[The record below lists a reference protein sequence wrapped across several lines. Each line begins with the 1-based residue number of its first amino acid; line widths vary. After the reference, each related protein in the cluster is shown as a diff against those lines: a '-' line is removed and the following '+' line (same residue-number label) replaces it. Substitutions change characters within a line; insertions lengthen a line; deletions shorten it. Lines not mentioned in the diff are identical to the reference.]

1 MVLGLTGRY
10 CTGKDAAARILE
22 GKGFRVIDVDR
33 VGHEV
38 LDERREEVAAA
49 FGPGVR
55 RSDGSIDRRAL
66 GRIVF
71 ADPAALARHEAI
83 VHPAM
88 VERVRALAD
97 AERSAGRDVAV
108 NAALLR
114 RMGLDRLCDAVLEV
128 RACFPRRFVRGLRR
142 DRLGPVQV
150 LRRMRSQHTGSR
162 RLNRKTPGVDTYT
175 VRNDRATTRRLE
187 LSVDRIVD
195 RLRHRQA

>member
-10 CTGKDAAARILE
+10 CAGKDAAARILE
-22 GKGFRVIDVDR
+22 RKGFRVIDVDR

-38 LDERREEVAAA
+38 LEERAAEVAAA

-55 RSDGSIDRRAL
+55 RADGSIDRRAL

-71 ADPAALARHEAI
+71 ADPSALARHEAI

-88 VERVRALAD
+88 VERVRVLAA
-97 AERSAGRDVAV
+97 AERAAGRDAAI

-114 RMGLDRLCDAVLEV
+114 HMGLDRFCDAVLEV
-128 RACFPRRFVRGLRR
+128 RACFPRRFFRGLRR

-150 LRRMRSQHTGSR
+150 LRRMRSQWTGFR

-187 LSVDRIVD
+187 HSVDRIVD

>member
-1 MVLGLTGRY
+1 MVLGLTGGY
-10 CTGKDAAARILE
+10 CAGKDAVARILE
-22 GKGFRVIDVDR
+22 RRGFRVLDVDR
-33 VGHEV
+33 IGHEV
-38 LDERREEVAAA
+38 LEERGEQVAAA

-55 RSDGSIDRRAL
+55 REDGSIDRRAL

-88 VERVRALAD
+88 VERVRALAA
-97 AERSAGRDVAV
+97 AERAAGRDVAV

-114 RMGLDRLCDAVLEV
+114 HMGLDRLCDAVLEV
-128 RACFPRRFVRGLRR
+128 RACPLLRLLRGLRR

-150 LRRMRSQHTGSR
+150 LRRMRSQRAGPG
-162 RLNRKTPGVDTYT
+162 RLNRKTAGVDTYT

-187 LSVDRIVD
+187 LSVGRIVD

>member
-1 MVLGLTGRY
+1 MILGLTGRY
-10 CTGKDAAARILE
+10 CAGKDAAARILE
-22 GKGFRVIDVDR
+22 RKGFRVIDVDR
-33 VGHEV
+33 IGHDV
-38 LDERREEVAAA
+38 LEERGAEVAAA
-49 FGPGVR
+49 FGSGVR
-55 RSDGSIDRRAL
+55 RADGSIDRRAL

-71 ADPAALARHEAI
+71 ADPGALARHEAI

-88 VERVRALAD
+88 VERVRAIVA
-97 AERSAGRDVAV
+97 AERAAGRDAAV
-108 NAALLR
+108 NAALLC

-128 RACFPRRFVRGLRR
+128 RACFPRRFLRGIGR

-150 LRRMRSQHTGSR
+150 LRRMRSQRPEPR

-187 LSVDRIVD
+187 LSVDRVVD